1 MAMDQQ
7 DERKQ
12 AETEQPASGQGAI
25 RSAFLARQNQGTG
38 AGGEGETVAATLRGA
53 YVSQVSRQTGRRDAA
68 VKGSE
73 ETGGAVLRSIYAAR
87 AEVVVIAPRRAAR
100 PAPAPRR
107 TQGQGCQE
115 GAPCAQGEDGQG
127 AGPGKAQGAP
137 RAHGPCRRDKAPA
150 GTQGRTAPLTLP

>member
-25 RSAFLARQNQGTG
+25 RSAFLTRQNQGAG

-53 YVSQVSRQTGRRDAA
+53 YVSQVSRQTRRRDDA

-100 PAPAPRR
+100 PAPAPTRKAKAAKKARPARKAR
-107 TQGQGCQE
+107 T
-115 GAPCAQGEDGQG
+115 A
-127 AGPGKAQGAP
+127 KA
-137 RAHGPCRRDKAPA
+137 RAPA
-150 GTQGRTAPLTLP
+150 KLKARRARTGPAAAAKRRPARKAARRR

>member
-12 AETEQPASGQGAI
+12 VETEQPASGQGAI
-25 RSAFLARQNQGTG
+25 RSAFLARQNQGAG
-38 AGGEGETVAATLRGA
+38 AGGEGETVVATLRGA
-53 YVSQVSRQTGRRDAA
+53 YVSQVSRQTRRRDDA

-100 PAPAPRR
+100 PAPARKAKAAKKARPARKAR
-107 TQGQGCQE
+107 T
-115 GAPCAQGEDGQG
+115 A
-127 AGPGKAQGAP
+127 KA
-137 RAHGPCRRDKAPA
+137 RAPA
-150 GTQGRTAPLTLP
+150 KLKARRARTGRAAAAKRRPARKAARRR